1 MFTILQ
7 HSQVLNLLLP
17 ESDSSQQQQGQQQS
31 PDENPD
37 SQLDAAE
44 SKEDKN
50 KRQRRQRTHFTSQQL
65 QELEALFTRNR
76 YPDMGTREEIS
87 MWTNIAEPRVRVSL
101 SIFPALLNTKC

>member
-1 MFTILQ
+1 MGNFIA
-7 HSQVLNLLLP
+7 
-17 ESDSSQQQQGQQQS
+17 ESDSSQQQGQQQS
-31 PDENPD
+31 PEDSNNPD

-101 SIFPALLNTKC
+101 SIFPALLNTSC

>member
-1 MFTILQ
+1 MRMF
-7 HSQVLNLLLP
+7 S
-17 ESDSSQQQQGQQQS
+17 ESDSSQHQQQQS

-37 SQLDAAE
+37 SQLDE

-65 QELEALFTRNR
+65 QELEALFARNR

-87 MWTNIAEPRVRVSL
+87 MWTNIAEPRVRVSSVL
-101 SIFPALLNTKC
+101 AEERL